1 MIRKRL
7 RYLHLPETLSR
18 IKKMTEPKN
27 ELAVPTDIQMLI
39 ETRLMNEKK
48 STLVAYLLWLFL
60 GTLGIHHFYMG
71 NTLLGIVYIILG
83 IIGWGMTLSGLL
95 PLGGAAFALL
105 GIGLLL
111 DLFRI
116 PSCLRRSLADKRE
129 KLLKQY
135 REKGSII

>member
-1 MIRKRL
+1 
-7 RYLHLPETLSR
+7 
-18 IKKMTEPKN
+18 MTEPKN

-116 PSCLRRSLADKRE
+116 PPELPDS
-129 KLLKQY
+129 
-135 REKGSII
+135 